1 MKRRTESACPVRS
14 VLNSVGSKWSILI
27 IDILGNTESMRFNE
41 INKTL
46 GDISQKML
54 TSTLRSLEADGIL
67 SRKMYNEIPP
77 RVEYA
82 LTQLGQELLPHI
94 RNLIGWS
101 QQNLESI
108 NQEFTSS
115 IGYIERNANPK
126 IILMNLSLFL
136 KRSLIKLEPVA

>member
-82 LTQLGQELLPHI
+82 LTQLRQELLPHI

-108 NQEFTSS
+108 KKN
-115 IGYIERNANPK
+115 R
-126 IILMNLSLFL
+126 LLF
-136 KRSLIKLEPVA
+136 EQNH

>member
-54 TSTLRSLEADGIL
+54 TSTLRSLEADGSVVIQGAL
-67 SRKMYNEIPP
+67 YDTFTGQ
-77 RVEYA
+77 VEY
-82 LTQLGQELLPHI
+82 
-94 RNLIGWS
+94 IG
-101 QQNLESI
+101 E
-108 NQEFTSS
+108 
-115 IGYIERNANPK
+115 
-126 IILMNLSLFL
+126 
-136 KRSLIKLEPVA
+136 

>member
-82 LTQLGQELLPHI
+82 LTDLGKDLLPHI
-94 RNLIGWS
+94 RHLIYWSRRNLK
-101 QQNLESI
+101 Q
-108 NQEFTSS
+108 
-115 IGYIERNANPK
+115 IEENRK
-126 IILMNLSLFL
+126 VFGSTI
-136 KRSLIKLEPVA
+136 

>member
-14 VLNSVGSKWSILI
+14 VLNSVVSKWSILI

-108 NQEFTSS
+108 KKN
-115 IGYIERNANPK
+115 R
-126 IILMNLSLFL
+126 LLF
-136 KRSLIKLEPVA
+136 EQNH